1 MLSWANKNFPMN
13 NAINKCLN
21 RKIQDLY
28 TTLLPTF
35 GTTSEHLANCLSHID
50 SLLHLG
56 GFIISVC
63 AQKYKTNLF
72 FLIKNHLKLNFSL
85 TLKQNTGKEVQIN
98 KDVGGKSYHWRYVLL
113 QWQLFFFLGETWVMV
128 YLKLSAFVE
137 LMK

>member
-1 MLSWANKNFPMN
+1 MN

-72 FLIKNHLKLNFSL
+72 FNKKSLKIEFQFDIKTEHWK
-85 TLKQNTGKEVQIN
+85 
-98 KDVGGKSYHWRYVLL
+98 GGADK
-113 QWQLFFFLGETWVMV
+113 
-128 YLKLSAFVE
+128 
-137 LMK
+137 